1 MARIG
6 FISSYKMMLKSS
18 NKMLMVNPRCRRRLS
33 SSGWLRLNTGGGM
46 TMTELT
52 NDTTFGKMI
61 EEYKSFQMVD
71 LHCYMRH
78 KGFVEPAPTTDVDSV
93 K

>member
-1 MARIG
+1 M
-6 FISSYKMMLKSS
+6 
-18 NKMLMVNPRCRRRLS
+18 RLS
-33 SSGWLRLNTGGGM
+33 SSGWLRLNTGGRM
-46 TMTELT
+46 SMAELT
-52 NDTTFGKMI
+52 NQSTVRKMI